1 MTAIAQ
7 TLDVRGLGCP
17 MPVVKTRLAID
28 KLQKGEVLE
37 VIATDR
43 GALVDIPAWA
53 GATGHHVLE
62 VRDEPD
68 QLVFLVEN

>member
-1 MTAIAQ
+1 
-7 TLDVRGLGCP
+7 
-17 MPVVKTRLAID
+17 
-28 KLQKGEVLE
+28 VLE

>member
-1 MTAIAQ
+1 MADIAQ
-7 TLDVRGLGCP
+7 TLDVRGLACP

-28 KLQKGEVLE
+28 KLEKGQVLE
-37 VIATDR
+37 VLATDR

-53 GATGHHVLE
+53 GATGHQVLE

-68 QLVFLVEN
+68 RLVFLVEN